1 LSVIVATMIGAAGA
15 GAGTGAGARLLV
27 TVALLAS
34 LRSAGAAFSLG
45 TGLIPA
51 RGAAMAAMGVIRMAK
66 DNKQATNTRVVA
78 GIDSG
83 FDLFTVFS

>member
-1 LSVIVATMIGAAGA
+1 MFGAAGA

-34 LRSAGAAFSLG
+34 LRSAGAAFSL

-51 RGAAMAAMGVIRMAK
+51 RGAAIAAMGVIRIAK
-66 DNKQATNTRVVA
+66 DNKQATNTRVVL

>member
-1 LSVIVATMIGAAGA
+1 LALAGSTLGRLSVIVATMIGAAGA

-45 TGLIPA
+45 TW
-51 RGAAMAAMGVIRMAK
+51 
-66 DNKQATNTRVVA
+66 
-78 GIDSG
+78 IDSRTRRSDG
-83 FDLFTVFS
+83 RDGRNQDGEG